1 MSQHRIP
8 PASYKRFQSLPSKE
22 AKDDFFRSYQE
33 WLNHPFTKDFI
44 HHLNDM
50 LEREVLENENKSDFW
65 SRFHF
70 NFTEA
75 FSKGKRLTIRKLIKD
90 IKDK

>member
-8 PASYKRFQSLPSKE
+8 PASYKRFQSLPSRE

-44 HHLNDM
+44 FYMNEM
-50 LEREVLENENKSDFW
+50 LEREIIENESKTDFW
-65 SRFHF
+65 SRFQYKYS
-70 NFTEA
+70 EA
-75 FSKGKRLTIRKLIKD
+75 FSKGKRTLLRKLIKE